1 MLIFMPINFSDE
13 SEITGVYAADAADV
27 DLAVEAARAAFVN
40 PSWCDISPTARGQLL
55 YNLAEL
61 VDKHSDQLATV
72 EAWDMGKPYSV
83 AKGEDVAESVAVLK

>member
-1 MLIFMPINFSDE
+1 MPINFSDE

-27 DLAVEAARAAFVN
+27 DIAVEAARAAFVD

-61 VDKHSDQLATV
+61 VDKHSEQLATL
-72 EAWDMGKPYSV
+72 ETWDMGKPYSV
-83 AKGEDVAESVAVLK
+83 AKGEDVAESVAVFK